1 MRFKRNL
8 LCGVSALLTF
18 GCASVMA
25 QSRAVSV
32 GDALRMG
39 QEEKNKAMVLN
50 WWRDVVASGHM
61 DSAAKYMADDY
72 VEHDPNIGGGR
83 VEFAQYYVRNTARP
97 NPSAKPAMSF
107 GKGDYVVLVW
117 EHDDKDSTGKA
128 IKYNTYDIL
137 LVRNGKIQKHWNDVK
152 RNDSALASVNQPAGG
167 PPPAESLKN
176 TPEEQKNE
184 QFVLNMYRD
193 VLQYHHFELAPK
205 YMAADYIQHNPSDP
219 QGRDPLIAELS
230 ERFKPEPLQP
240 EMKNKPGLVIT
251 KGDIVLMMTSRPVKD
266 AKDPAKT
273 YMQNHFEMIRV
284 QNGLAQEHWDSS
296 IGPGGT
302 RN

>member
-1 MRFKRNL
+1 MRSKTIL
-8 LCGVSALLTF
+8 LSAVVLLTL
-18 GCASVMA
+18 GCASA
-25 QSRAVSV
+25 ATQSSTP
-32 GDALRMG
+32 
-39 QEEKNKAMVLN
+39 QEGKNKDLALD
-50 WWRDVVASGHM
+50 WWREVVTYGHV
-61 DSAAKYMADDY
+61 DLAPKYMADDY
-72 VEHDPNIGGGR
+72 MEHDPNILGGR
-83 VEFAQYYVRNTARP
+83 AAFVQYYGKTPARP
-97 NPSAKPAMSF
+97 IQPKLPNPPVMAF

-117 EHDDKDSTGKA
+117 EHDDKDAKGKP
-128 IKYNTYDIL
+128 IKYNTYDIE
-137 LVRNGKIQKHWNDVK
+137 LVRNGKIQEHWNDVK
-152 RNDSALASVNQPAGG
+152 RNGSALESANASQAAPGG
-167 PPPAESLKN
+167 TPPSSSLKN
-176 TPEEQKNE
+176 SPEEQKNE
-184 QFVLNMYRD
+184 EFVLNMYRD

-230 ERFKPEPLQP
+230 ERFRPEPLQP

-266 AKDPAKT
+266 TKDSSKT
-273 YMQNHFEMIRV
+273 YIQNHFEMIRV

>member
-1 MRFKRNL
+1 MRSKINL
-8 LCGVSALLTF
+8 RCGISILFMF
-18 GCASVMA
+18 GCTSAMA
-25 QSRAVSV
+25 QE
-32 GDALRMG
+32 
-39 QEEKNKAMVLN
+39 QKNKTMVLN
-50 WWRDVVASGHM
+50 WWRDVVANGRV

-83 VEFAQYYVRNTARP
+83 KEFAQYYGRSAVRP
-97 NPSAKPAMSF
+97 NPNAKPVMSF
-107 GKGDYVVLVW
+107 GKGEYVVLVW
-117 EHDDKDSTGKA
+117 EHDDKDAKGKP
-128 IKYNTYDIL
+128 IKYNTYDIE
-137 LVRNGKIQKHWNDVK
+137 LVRKGKIQEHWNDVK
-152 RNDSALASVNQPAGG
+152 RNDSALESIDQTAPSG
-167 PPPAESLKN
+167 PPPAASLKN
-176 TPEEQKNE
+176 NPEEQKNE

-219 QGRDPLIAELS
+219 QGRDPLIEELS

-266 AKDPAKT
+266 AKDPSKT
-273 YMQNHFEMIRV
+273 YIQNHFEMIRV

-296 IGPGGT
+296 IGTGGS